1 MSASEVFRDVSAE
14 DLEAFRRVCTAI
26 KASAAAQQTKDIPD
40 DIVPLMLT
48 AGTQAF
54 RSIVQDEKRPLD
66 VFEKNV
72 EMTPTAVVVTV
83 SAMLRAVEL
92 NSFDLAM
99 WFTGAPASPSPS

>member
-1 MSASEVFRDVSAE
+1 MSASEALREISAA
-14 DLEAFRRVCTAI
+14 DLDSFRRVCAAI
-26 KASAAAQQTKDIPD
+26 KASAAAQSTKDIPG

-66 VFEKNV
+66 VFEKEA

-99 WFTGAPASPSPS
+99 WFTGAPASPSP